1 MVNAASSSK
10 QVAPHGQRGTV
21 EKSGVVKFEEPV
33 KGRVSLVARIAA
45 RYSVD
50 ADKLASTLKS
60 TAFKPVKADGRLIE
74 VTDEQLM
81 ALLIVADQ
89 YHLNPFVNEI
99 YAFPAKG
106 GGIVPV
112 VAIAGWIRIIN
123 SHPQFDYME
132 QREGPENEKEIPKWI
147 ETEIKRLDRSR
158 PTIKKERYNEC
169 YRNTDPWNEMPTR
182 MLGWKSMA
190 QCARVAFGYAGI
202 YDPDEAERI
211 ANAIDVTPRAAGKPE
226 TRAPQARV
234 HQDAPPPTDP
244 EIQRITMDQ
253 ATAIADKLKEEGV
266 ALDRFLA
273 HVGLKSIE
281 DIDARGYSSAFEAI
295 DELSG

>member
-1 MVNAASSSK
+1 MATQKKSTE
-10 QVAPHGQRGTV
+10 VA
-21 EKSGVVKFEEPV
+21 KFEEPV
-33 KGRVSLVARIAA
+33 RGRVSLIARIAA

-50 ADKLASTLKS
+50 TNKLASTLKA
-60 TAFKPVKADGRLIE
+60 TAFKPVKADGKLIE

-89 YHLNPFVNEI
+89 YHLNPFTKEI

-112 VAIAGWIRIIN
+112 VAIDGWIRIIN

-158 PTIKKERYNEC
+158 PTIKKERYIEC
-169 YRNTDPWNEMPTR
+169 YRNTDPWNDMPTR

-190 QCARVAFGYAGI
+190 QCARVAFGFAGI

-211 ANAIDVTPRAAGKPE
+211 ANAIDVTPRDSAGKPE
-226 TRAPQARV
+226 TRAPQAR
-234 HQDAPPPTDP
+234 Q
-244 EIQRITMDQ
+244 IQADDRPGERIDLDQ
-253 ATAIADKLKEEGV
+253 STVLADRLKEEGV
-266 ALDRFLA
+266 ALSLFLA
-273 HVGLKSIE
+273 HFEINGLE
-281 DIDARGYSSAFEAI
+281 DLPAHRYQDALKAI
-295 DELSG
+295 DTLSAEK

>member
-1 MVNAASSSK
+1 MANPAAK
-10 QVAPHGQRGTV
+10 
-21 EKSGVVKFEEPV
+21 KSTELAKFEEPV

-50 ADKLASTLKS
+50 ADKLAGTLKS
-60 TAFKPVKADGRLIE
+60 TAFKPVKLDGKFIE

-89 YHLNPFVNEI
+89 YHLNPFTREI

-112 VAIAGWIRIIN
+112 VAIDGWIRIIN

-158 PTIKKERYNEC
+158 PTIKKERYSEC
-169 YRNTDPWNEMPTR
+169 YRNTDPWDEMPAR

-190 QCARVAFGYAGI
+190 QCARVAFGFAGI

-211 ANAIDVTPRAAGKPE
+211 ANAIDVTPPRAGKPE
-226 TRAPQARV
+226 TRAPQAK
-234 HQDAPPPTDP
+234 QIPTEADLAV
-244 EIQRITMDQ
+244 ERITLDQ
-253 ATAIADKLKEEGV
+253 ATMLADKLKEEGV
-266 ALDRFLA
+266 ALNLLLA
-273 HVGLKSIE
+273 KFEIGSLE
-281 DIDARGYSSAFEAI
+281 DLPLVEYQAAIKVI
-295 DELSG
+295 DEASAA

>member
-1 MVNAASSSK
+1 MANMAAK
-10 QVAPHGQRGTV
+10 
-21 EKSGVVKFEEPV
+21 KSTELTKYEEPV
-33 KGRVSLVARIAA
+33 KGRVSLIARIAA

-50 ADKLASTLKS
+50 TDKLAVTLKS
-60 TAFKPVKADGRLIE
+60 TAFKPVKSDGKFIE

-89 YHLNPFVNEI
+89 YHLNPFTKEI

-112 VAIAGWIRIIN
+112 VAIDGWIRIIN

-190 QCARVAFGYAGI
+190 QCARVAFGFAGI

-211 ANAIDVTPRAAGKPE
+211 ANAIDVTPRGPAGKPE
-226 TRAPQARV
+226 TRAPQAKQIPAAEPAESEPAV
-234 HQDAPPPTDP
+234 
-244 EIQRITMDQ
+244 ERITLDQ
-253 ATAIADKLKEEGV
+253 ATMLADKLKEEGV
-266 ALDRFLA
+266 ALNLLLA
-273 HVGLKSIE
+273 NFEIGSIE
-281 DIDARGYSSAFEAI
+281 ELPVVRFGAAMALI
-295 DELSG
+295 DEASKT